1 MANTMTTSK
10 HYDKKLSEEMR
21 QQLGQLYSRFLQEL
35 RKTLDESELPPR
47 ITLFGQPHDAIIAL
61 DQETILV
68 VSSKGTATSSASTEW
83 YYDFSS
89 KGKITPEEIMRSGA
103 EEFGL
108 TRMTYLRFNRS
119 LLERSQEEQKK
130 EFRAMSEKIVADIQ
144 KTRTTANDLGITEA
158 ITYLENARARFDE
171 GGSTGYSD
179 CKTNCRSAIVSLMN
193 SLAGTDRIRDAV
205 KKLHKEGLLGERE
218 AEVIEALENLLAK
231 IHDLASKKG
240 AHPPLAEED
249 EALFTLKLTEAAVEY
264 VIKCVEKT
272 KFKKQ

>member
-1 MANTMTTSK
+1 MTTSK
-10 HYDKKLSEEMR
+10 HFDNKLSEEMH

-35 RKTLDESELPPR
+35 RKMLDKSRLSPR

-68 VSSKGTATSSASTEW
+68 VASKGTATSSTSTEW

-89 KGKITPEEIMRSGA
+89 KGKITPEEVMRSA
-103 EEFGL
+103 TKEFGL
-108 TRMTYLRFNRS
+108 TRMSYLRFNRS
-119 LLERSQEEQKK
+119 LLEQSEEEQKK
-130 EFRAMSEKIVADIQ
+130 EFRVMSEKIVAEIQ
-144 KTRTTANDLGITEA
+144 KMRKTANDLGITEA

-179 CKTNCRSAIVSLMN
+179 CKANCRNAILSLMK
-193 SLAGTDRIRDAV
+193 SLAGTDRIRGAV

-218 AEVIEALENLLAK
+218 AEVVEAVENLLAK
-231 IHDLASKKG
+231 IHELASKKG

-264 VIKCVEKT
+264 IVKCVEKT
-272 KFKKQ
+272 RLKKQ